1 MNPDSLIFKTAK
13 EIKAAI
19 NDIVIICDLALDPYT
34 THGHDGIID
43 EKNNIDND
51 KTVQIL
57 AQGAVIAA
65 DSGYDLV
72 APSDMMDGRVK
83 IIRNELEKKT
93 SVMLALYLILQ
104 NFLLHIMV
112 HLEKQLAQS

>member
-1 MNPDSLIFKTAK
+1 MSKKKDLTGSNFLNPDSLVFKTAK

-57 AQGAVIAA
+57 APR
-65 DSGYDLV
+65 SC
-72 APSDMMDGRVK
+72 
-83 IIRNELEKKT
+83 NCC
-93 SVMLALYLILQ
+93 
-104 NFLLHIMV
+104 
-112 HLEKQLAQS
+112 